1 MIRTRNVP
9 TAVFVVLCGA
19 LLAAQTAA
27 PPQARKL
34 SANGVDLIYVDEGKG
49 TPVVFVHGAISD
61 LRFWEPQRQAF
72 ASKYRFIA
80 YTYRYHGVEPWP
92 DDGKNYSGATHIAD
106 LTAFLTNLE
115 AGPVHLV
122 GLSYGGILGA
132 AVAAG
137 HPELVRSLTLAEPG
151 LFALIADKPE
161 AKPALDAFGKG
172 FGEAGV
178 ILKNGDRMGAL
189 KAFYAL
195 VTGNPAETYDA
206 QPEPRRRMFED
217 NSRTLPLLFATPEI
231 SPITCDTLRTIKTPT
246 LVVEGVRTPAFFSEI
261 DKVVVSCI
269 AGSRLVTIPDASHPM
284 SADNPAAFNKAVLE
298 FIAKQ

>member
-1 MIRTRNVP
+1 MIRPRIVP
-9 TAVFVVLCGA
+9 AAAVVVLFGA
-19 LLAAQTAA
+19 LLVAQTAA

-34 SANGVDLIYVDEGKG
+34 SANGADLTYVDEGKG
-49 TPVVFVHGAISD
+49 VPVVFVHGAIAD

-92 DDGKNYSGATHIAD
+92 DDGKNYSAATHIAD
-106 LTAFLTNLE
+106 LTAFLTNLK
-115 AGPVHLV
+115 AGPVHVV

-132 AVAAG
+132 AVAAE
-137 HPELVRSLTLAEPG
+137 HPELVRSLTLAEPA

-172 FGEAGV
+172 FGDVAV
-178 ILKNGDRMGAL
+178 ILKGGDRMGAL
-189 KAFYAL
+189 KGFYAL
-195 VTGNPAETYDA
+195 VTGNPAEAFDA
-206 QPEPRRRMFED
+206 EPEPSRRMFED
-217 NSRTLPLLFATPEI
+217 NARTMQLLLASPEI

-246 LVVEGVRTPAFFSEI
+246 LVVEGARTPAFFSEI
-261 DKVVVSCI
+261 DKVAVSCI
-269 AGSRLVTIPDASHPM
+269 TGSRLVKIPDASHPM